1 VDGERV
7 PVPEGSAGG
16 GGRRQTRPK
25 RAPGP
30 TLIERS
36 GFWHVHGTVR
46 EGRSSGSIRKSTGL
60 PATEENR
67 AAAEKVLDRF
77 VAQKHAELR
86 GDIVPIATA
95 IACDRYLNRI
105 GEAPPGHREIA
116 AAIDVEQKFGR
127 RVLSEIAEAEW
138 QELIDRRQAGNSLS
152 TRQRYITALRSFL
165 NWCKAKKRRW
175 LAALPELEYHKKYA
189 APKQRRARRVGDLSP
204 ELIMLMIEH
213 AAPHMKVQ
221 LVAEW
226 CTGARVSSILYHC
239 RVCDVILVE
248 GHGQITFHDTKN
260 DDPVVAALNDWAVG
274 QLLEYARHRGNL
286 EDREGP
292 FFLTDEGVPYVH
304 NGKAWGGQN
313 KSAFN
318 GMKRR
323 TVKAIRSKGA
333 AEALDYR
340 RQGERPAAWAAIARA
355 KDQARLVGSVTQHW
369 FRHLLATTMQAKGD
383 LRSVME
389 QGGWRDVQSVIGY
402 THDVP
407 SHRRQLVDALPI
419 GPQSDAPEISASFAH
434 GRRITK

>member
-1 VDGERV
+1 MDGERV
-7 PVPEGSAGG
+7 PLLEGSAGG

-60 PATEENR
+60 PATKENR

-105 GEAPPGHREIA
+105 GEPPPGHREIA

-175 LAALPELEYHKKYA
+175 LAALPELEYHK
-189 APKQRRARRVGDLSP
+189 R
-204 ELIMLMIEH
+204 
-213 AAPHMKVQ
+213 
-221 LVAEW
+221 
-226 CTGARVSSILYHC
+226 
-239 RVCDVILVE
+239 
-248 GHGQITFHDTKN
+248 
-260 DDPVVAALNDWAVG
+260 
-274 QLLEYARHRGNL
+274 
-286 EDREGP
+286 
-292 FFLTDEGVPYVH
+292 
-304 NGKAWGGQN
+304 
-313 KSAFN
+313 
-318 GMKRR
+318 
-323 TVKAIRSKGA
+323 
-333 AEALDYR
+333 
-340 RQGERPAAWAAIARA
+340 
-355 KDQARLVGSVTQHW
+355 
-369 FRHLLATTMQAKGD
+369 
-383 LRSVME
+383 
-389 QGGWRDVQSVIGY
+389 
-402 THDVP
+402 
-407 SHRRQLVDALPI
+407 
-419 GPQSDAPEISASFAH
+419 
-434 GRRITK
+434 